1 MAQNAEAVQIVL
13 KTSVILIS
21 EQSLLQHTLRIYV
34 IFLNKGPL
42 IISVLVR
49 IQKVTKTLSDAND
62 W

>member
-1 MAQNAEAVQIVL
+1 MAQNAEAVQVVL

-34 IFLNKGPL
+34 ISLNKGPL